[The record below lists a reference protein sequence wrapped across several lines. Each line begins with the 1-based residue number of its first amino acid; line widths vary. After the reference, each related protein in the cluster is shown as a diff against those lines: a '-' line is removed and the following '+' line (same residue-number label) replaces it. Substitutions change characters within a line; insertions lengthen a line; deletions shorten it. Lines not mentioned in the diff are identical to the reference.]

1 MDAAAKISFNKTRLG
16 PDFYLSNSQV
26 QHVYVSIIAANA
38 DAASF
43 SGNFHSPQGKF
54 SWCRVLPTKL
64 GGCSKLKD
72 SSF

>member
-43 SGNFHSPQGKF
+43 LGNFHSPQGQLI
-54 SWCRVLPTKL
+54 SYRIHDYQVGWLLKL
-64 GGCSKLKD
+64 I
-72 SSF
+72 